1 MKKYLTAFITLC
13 LPNWLKIRLLNLMG
27 HKIHLGARIGMSIV
41 IARRIYMD
49 DQAVI
54 GHFNIIRVNKIL
66 MRKKASIRTRNRIRG
81 PINILMGPESTL
93 SVDNSVYRADPPIC
107 VGHATLKFGRL
118 GQIISKNH
126 LDLTRSIEIGDYT
139 TVGGLGAQFWTHG
152 FFHSRRGRRRVRID
166 GEIKIGNNCYIG
178 SCCVFNPGV
187 RIGDGIFIGSNCTLS
202 KNLTEPGMYVSP
214 PLRYIPRDIEDI
226 RRKYRRIREIGVA
239 EVYVKPL
246 PGQELPE
253 GLSSAPYRKMEATP

>member
-13 LPNWLKIRLLNLMG
+13 LPNWLKIRLLNMMG

-49 DQAVI
+49 DRAVI
-54 GHFNIIRVNKIL
+54 GNFNIIRVNKIL

-166 GEIKIGNNCYIG
+166 GVIKIGNNCYIG

-187 RIGDGIFIGSNCTLS
+187 SIGDGRLLENGTRA
-202 KNLTEPGMYVSP
+202 
-214 PLRYIPRDIEDI
+214 PLHVKVGDHVLFSSYAGETFKIDDEELLLMREDEILAVIE
-226 RRKYRRIREIGVA
+226 E
-239 EVYVKPL
+239 
-246 PGQELPE
+246 
-253 GLSSAPYRKMEATP
+253 